1 MSDLSSS
8 DPSAVSGDGLQEL
21 PALVGDRYRIGREL
35 GRGGMAR
42 VYLAHDLKHGRDVA
56 VKVIRAEL
64 AVSLGRERFLRE
76 IDIAARLR
84 HPNIVPVYDSGEVN
98 GTLYFVM
105 PYEDGPSLRTR
116 LAASGPLPI
125 ADVIAILR
133 DVARALQY
141 AHAQGVVHRDIK
153 PDNIMMS
160 GGAAVVAD
168 FGIAKAVSAARG
180 EGTSATLTQTGSG
193 IGTPAY
199 MAPEQAVGDPTSDH
213 RADLYSFGCVAY
225 ELLAG
230 RPPFVGVEAY
240 QLIAAHVSTT
250 APSVMLLRAD
260 TPRALAD
267 LIARCLDKR
276 PEARP
281 QHAAELVDALDG
293 TNAISMPVLSPARAR
308 WRRMTLMSAI
318 VIASVLG
325 AAWLLRARVTSAEPI
340 SVGVLPIVNVNGDSS
355 IAIFAD
361 GLGDEIFTAL
371 SRVPGVEMR
380 SRSGA
385 RNYIGKVGVDAKAVG
400 RALNVQYLVTGV
412 MRAVGGH
419 LVVAAEMT
427 RTEDGAE
434 LWTGNFDRTP
444 AQQAVVAT
452 EIADA
457 AASALRVKFPR
468 ALGVAPE
475 RAANQ
480 QTTNPEAY
488 RLFVLGQE
496 LLRRR
501 GQSVSQCAE
510 AFRQAIR
517 IDPNFAGAHAGLA
530 MSLVLFPYF
539 VGTPATEV
547 YAEVTTIAN
556 RALELDSTLSQPHVA
571 LAMAYEHDYQ
581 WARADSQFKLAI
593 RRDPNDVEAHV
604 QYGRYLLSQ
613 RLNTQALAQLQMARR
628 SDPASALVLSW
639 TAYTFYI
646 MGKADSA
653 RVVSTQALQSGATN
667 FTTLTLGATALAGTG
682 ARDSAL
688 ALAHRVTVENATT
701 EYVLAVAGDTAA
713 AWMHLREMERR
724 SPLPALAHTS
734 RAFVMLGVGDTAQA
748 LTALEAATNARE
760 IWPAFQPITDPMFNS
775 IRGSDRLNAL
785 LRRVGLPLGADA
797 DRR

>member
-1 MSDLSSS
+1 MHSS
-8 DPSAVSGDGLQEL
+8 DPSSTSDDRSQEL
-21 PALVGDRYRIGREL
+21 PPVIGDRYRIGREL
-35 GRGGMAR
+35 GHGGMAR
-42 VYLAHDLKHGRDVA
+42 VYLAQDLKHGRDVA

-64 AVSLGRERFLRE
+64 AASLGRERFLRE

-84 HPNIVPVYDSGEVN
+84 HPNIVPLYDSGDVQ

-116 LAASGPLPI
+116 LAATGALPI
-125 ADVIAILR
+125 ADVIAVLR

-141 AHAQGVVHRDIK
+141 AHTQGVVHRDIK

-168 FGIAKAVSAARG
+168 FGIAKAVSAARDG
-180 EGTSATLTQTGSG
+180 TTSALTQTGTG

-199 MAPEQAVGDPTSDH
+199 MAPEQAVADPTSDH
-213 RADLYSFGCVAY
+213 RADLYSYGCVAF

-230 RPPFVGVEAY
+230 RPPFVGAEAY

-250 APSVMLLRAD
+250 APAVTTLRAD

-267 LIARCLDKR
+267 LIAGCLEKNPD
-276 PEARP
+276 ARP
-281 QHAAELVDALDG
+281 QYASVLVDVLEG
-293 TNAISMPVLSPARAR
+293 TNAISLPSVSHPEHRRRRVSAVVGLAIACALGVAWVLRGVFA
-308 WRRMTLMSAI
+308 
-318 VIASVLG
+318 
-325 AAWLLRARVTSAEPI
+325 SAEPI
-340 SVGVLPIVNVNGDSS
+340 SVGVLPIVNISADST

-385 RNYIGKVGVDAKAVG
+385 RNYVGKVGVDAKAVG

-412 MRAVGGH
+412 MRPVGGRW
-419 LVVAAEMT
+419 VVSAEMT
-427 RTEDGAE
+427 RTADGSE
-434 LWTGNFDRTP
+434 LWTGNFDRAP
-444 AQQAVVAT
+444 AQQVGVAS

-457 AASALRVKFPR
+457 AAAALRAKFPR

-480 QTTNPEAY
+480 QTTSGEAY

-501 GQSVSQCAE
+501 GQNVSQGAD

-517 IDPNFAGAHAGLA
+517 IDPKYAGAHAGLA

-539 VGTPATEV
+539 VGTPASDV
-547 YAEVTTIAN
+547 YAEVTTIAE
-556 RALELDSTLSQPHVA
+556 RALELDSTLAQPHTA
-571 LAMAYEHDYQ
+571 LGMAYAHDYQ
-581 WARADSQFKLAI
+581 WARADSQFRRAI
-593 RRDPNDVEAHV
+593 QRDPTDVEAHV
-604 QYGRYLLSQ
+604 QYGRYLLTQ
-613 RLNTQALAQLQMARR
+613 RLHARALEQFQLARR

-639 TAYTFYI
+639 TSYTFYI
-646 MGKADSA
+646 LGQADSA
-653 RVVSTQALQSGATN
+653 RVISAQALQSGATN
-667 FTTLTLGATALAGTG
+667 FTTLVFGAEVLLGTG

-688 ALAHRVTVENATT
+688 ALARRVKISNATI
-701 EYVLAVAGDTAA
+701 EYVLAAAGDTAA
-713 AWMHLREMERR
+713 ASTHVRELERQT
-724 SPLPALAHTS
+724 PPPALAHTS
-734 RAFVMLGVGDTAQA
+734 RAFMLLGVGDTSGA
-748 LTALEAATNARE
+748 LTALEAATDAHE
-760 IWPAFQPITDPMFNS
+760 IWPAFQPVTDPIFKD
-775 IRGSDRLNAL
+775 IRYSARLRAL
-785 LRRVGLPLGADA
+785 LLRTGLPTGTNADP
-797 DRR
+797 R